1 MRGKSLLIVMI
12 ALVGV
17 ALILPAGQAQARG
30 GWGHGGWVWG
40 PAAFAGGLLLGASIA
55 RPWYYEPAPVYVYP
69 PPAYYAPRAVY
80 YVPNQ
85 AYAYPDPA
93 VSSGTTGGQWVEV
106 PGQSING
113 IWVPRHKAWVPDN
126 PR

>member
-1 MRGKSLLIVMI
+1 MRGKSLMIVMI
-12 ALVGV
+12 ALVGM
-17 ALILPAGQAQARG
+17 ALILPTGQAQA
-30 GWGHGGWVWG
+30 HGGWVWG

-55 RPWYYEPAPVYVYP
+55 RPWYYYQPAPVYAYP
-69 PPAYYAPRAVY
+69 PPAYYAPRAY

-93 VSSGTTGGQWVEV
+93 VAPPPARGQWVEV

-113 IWVPRHKAWVPDN
+113 VWVPSHKAWAPDN
-126 PR
+126 P

>member
-1 MRGKSLLIVMI
+1 MRGKSLMIVMI
-12 ALVGV
+12 ALVGM
-17 ALILPAGQAQARG
+17 ALILPAGQAQA
-30 GWGHGGWVWG
+30 HGGWLWG
-40 PAAFAGGLLLGASIA
+40 PAAFAGGLLLGATIA
-55 RPWYYEPAPVYVYP
+55 RPWYYYEPAPVYVYP
-69 PPAYYAPRAVY
+69 PPAYYAPQPVY

-93 VSSGTTGGQWVEV
+93 VAPAPAKGQWVEV

-113 IWVPRHKAWVPDN
+113 IWVPPHKAWAPDN